1 MNIIKTDIKDALI
14 LEPQVHED
22 GRGYCLE
29 SWNKKTFQEFIG
41 KEIEFVQD
49 NHSRS
54 TKGVLRGLHY
64 QKPHSQGKLVRV
76 SRGSVLDVVVDLRK
90 NSPSFGKHIKVL
102 LTDKNKRQLWVPEG
116 MAHGFLVVSEIAD
129 FLYKTT
135 DYWYPEDELSI
146 KWNDKDLDIDWEYE
160 GTDPIVS
167 EKDSMALNFKDA
179 EYYFD

>member
-1 MNIIKTDIKDALI
+1 MEVLNTSIDDIKII
-14 LEPQVHED
+14 LP
-22 GRGYCLE
+22 
-29 SWNKKTFQEFIG
+29 KTFQDNRGLFFESYNKKFFDDKLNLKIN
-41 KEIEFVQD
+41 FVQD
-49 NHSRS
+49 NCSIS
-54 TKGVLRGLHY
+54 NKNVLRGLHY